1 MLSMKRFIFI
11 CSFAFCFSIFTFG
24 QSSKAS
30 DVSVKPASTPESSL
44 IVEGKN
50 KKRKERNRAKKGIS
64 SSTNLPSLSTI
75 GNALPV
81 KPDNRLRMEV
91 DQIKTAAFWVDR
103 FVGDALAKAGQ
114 KPNPPSDDF
123 VFLRRIYLDA
133 VGRIPTDDESSS
145 FLKDRDSE
153 KRRKLIDELL
163 LSDGYRSHLFN
174 WLADLLRHKNSLK
187 RTNYS
192 LYERW
197 LKDQIAKNRPWD
209 ELVYD
214 LLSAEGSIASS
225 GPTGYLLR
233 DPGMPLDNLSNTLN
247 IFLGAN
253 VACAQCHDHPLAEW
267 TQREFYE
274 LAAFFGATDVSDRDP
289 RKVGNKLK
297 TNEISKQDV
306 IKAVAPNMARVHTMG
321 SQTLKFP
328 HDYAYD
334 DVKPGSPVEPL
345 LFVWES
351 GDEKGPAYDVNL
363 KNPKTLRASFAQW
376 LTHEKNPRF
385 AATIANR
392 LWARLFGL
400 GVKEPLDDLDDLSDS
415 SNPVLLE
422 LLGRVMVKADF
433 DLREFQRVIFNSKT
447 YQARSSVTP
456 PIGELD
462 DYLFPGPL
470 LRRMTAEQAWDS
482 ILALVVGEK
491 VDSYKIDR
499 SHRVARYDF
508 PYDKMSPENVS
519 KVVLAMKKSGHL
531 DKDVGNRLSEKDYV
545 EGKRPPK
552 IGSEFLLRASEMNQP
567 ARDDHFLR
575 MFGQSSRELIN
586 DSSLEG
592 SIPQTLMLMNGD
604 VQFMLSDR
612 QSRLSIK
619 LKKSGG
625 FDPAVQFLFMSF
637 FGRPPSPDEL
647 TAIREALQQGME
659 KEDLTWALFN
669 SAEFLFVQ

>member
-1 MLSMKRFIFI
+1 MKI
-11 CSFAFCFSIFTFG
+11 CCFLLLVLFASLPEVGSAPPRT
-24 QSSKAS
+24 SESPEKAS
-30 DVSVKPASTPESSL
+30 AQGT
-44 IVEGKN
+44 
-50 KKRKERNRAKKGIS
+50 KKEKKQNRADRKKGKVQVTS
-64 SSTNLPSLSTI
+64 KDLPP
-75 GNALPV
+75 LPEIRNV
-81 KPDNRLRMEV
+81 PPVRPDGKLRMEV
-91 DQIKTAAFWVDR
+91 DQIKTAALWVDR
-103 FVGDALAKAGQ
+103 YVGDALNKAGQ

-133 VGRIPTDDESSS
+133 VGRIPTDDEAST
-145 FLKDRDSE
+145 FLKDKDPE

-174 WLADLLRHKNSLK
+174 WLADLLRHKQSIK

-192 LYERW
+192 HYERW

-214 LLSAEGSIASS
+214 MLSAEGTIASS

-247 IFLGAN
+247 VFLGAN
-253 VACAQCHDHPLAEW
+253 VACAQCHDHPLADW

-289 RKVGNKLK
+289 RKVGNRLK
-297 TNEISKQDV
+297 NADISKQDV
-306 IKAVAPNMARVHTMG
+306 IKAVAPNMARVHTK
-321 SQTLKFP
+321 STQSLKFP
-328 HDYAYD
+328 DDYAYD

-351 GDEKGPAYDVNL
+351 GDEKGPAYQVDH
-363 KNPKTLRASFAQW
+363 KNAKTLRASFAKW

-385 AATIANR
+385 PVAMANR
-392 LWARLFGL
+392 LWQRAFGL
-400 GVKEPLDDLDDLSDS
+400 GVKEPLDDLDDLSKS
-415 SNPVLLE
+415 SNPALLA
-422 LLGRVMVKADF
+422 LLGQIMIKSDF
-433 DLREFQRVIFNSKT
+433 DLREFQRVLFNTKA
-447 YQARSSVTP
+447 YQARSSVNP

-482 ILALVVGEK
+482 ILALVLGEK
-491 VDSYKIDR
+491 LDSYKIDR
-499 SHRVARYDF
+499 SHRVTRYDF

-519 KVVLAMKKSGHL
+519 KVVLSMKKSGHL
-531 DKDVGNRLSEKDYV
+531 DKDVGNRLNANDYV
-545 EGKRPPK
+545 GGKRPPQ
-552 IGSEFLLRASEMNQP
+552 IEGEFLLRASEMSQP

-575 MFGQSSRELIN
+575 MFGQSSREIVN
-586 DSSLEG
+586 DSSREG
-592 SIPQTLMLMNGD
+592 SIPQTLMLMNGE

-612 QSRLSIK
+612 QSRLTQK
-619 LKKSGG
+619 LRKSGG
-625 FDPAVQFLFMSF
+625 FEPAVQFLFLSF

-647 TAIREALQQGME
+647 AAIKDALEQGM
-659 KEDLTWALFN
+659 KKDDLTWALFN
-669 SAEFLFVQ
+669 STEFLFVQ